1 LRRGFAPSQGEKIN
15 NKEKNMFVCGYHF
28 PASEGNDV
36 AFDKVIEKVEEG
48 LDASGKSVTLTSET
62 REGVQ
67 LEELTVEEGTFAHKA
82 LVDFYESTDVP
93 DKDGFKMVYYTNK
106 YQISEI
112 SKSVDGAA
120 TAELCKKLDDM
131 NLYRVKVA

>member
-1 LRRGFAPSQGEKIN
+1 
-15 NKEKNMFVCGYHF
+15 MFVCGYHF

-36 AFDKVIEKVEEG
+36 SFDKVIEKVNEG
-48 LDASGKSVTLTSET
+48 VEVAGKVVTLTGET
-62 REGVQ
+62 AKGEVIVDI
-67 LEELTVEEGTFAHKA
+67 EVPAGTFAHTA
-82 LVDFYESTDVP
+82 FIDYFDNAEVDGDT
-93 DKDGFKMVYYTNK
+93 KMIYYTNK

-120 TAELCKKLDDM
+120 TKDLCKHLDDM

>member
-1 LRRGFAPSQGEKIN
+1 
-15 NKEKNMFVCGYHF
+15 MFVCGYHF

-36 AFDKVIEKVEEG
+36 SFDKVIEKVEEG
-48 LDASGKSVTLTSET
+48 LDAAGKSVTLTSET
-62 REGVQ
+62 REGVL
-67 LEELTVEEGTFAHKA
+67 LETLEVSEGSFAHKA
-82 LVDFYESTDVP
+82 LVDYYTNADVT

-112 SKSVDGAA
+112 SKTVDGDS
-120 TAELCKKLDDM
+120 TKELCKKLDDM

>member
-1 LRRGFAPSQGEKIN
+1 
-15 NKEKNMFVCGYHF
+15 MFICGYHF

-36 AFDKVIEKVEEG
+36 AFDKVIEKVNEG
-48 LDASGKSVTLTSET
+48 TDASGKTVTLTSET

-67 LEELTVEEGTFAHKA
+67 LETIEVPAGTFAHTA
-82 LVDFYESTDVP
+82 FVDYYEGTEV
-93 DKDGFKMVYYTNK
+93 DGEFKMVYYTNK

-112 SKSVDGAA
+112 SKSVDGDA
-120 TAELCKKLDDM
+120 TKDLCKKLDDM

>member
-1 LRRGFAPSQGEKIN
+1 
-15 NKEKNMFVCGYHF
+15 MFVCGYHF
-28 PASEGNDV
+28 PATEGNDI

-48 LDASGKSVTLTSET
+48 VEAAGKTVTLTSET
-62 REGVQ
+62 REGVM
-67 LEELTVEEGTFAHKA
+67 LEEISVPEGSFAHTA
-82 LVDFYESTDVP
+82 FVDYFDNTEVS

-112 SKSVDGAA
+112 SKSVDGEA
-120 TAELCKKLDDM
+120 TKDLCKKLDDM